1 MITKTKLTFMPY
13 AQATVIIDDN
23 NNITLRSY
31 ATDVIYLDN
40 EGFLTVTGLHSMTT
54 RRHIGAFMKEYTP
67 FDFTQAKSVMRVN
80 INSIFTRA
88 KLWTCKS
95 PLFLLGLHFNTLN
108 R

>member
-1 MITKTKLTFMPY
+1 MTTRTKLTFMPY

-40 EGFLTVTGLHSMTT
+40 EGFLTVTGLYSMTT

-67 FDFTQAKSVMRVN
+67 CDFLQAKKCYEGKYKFN
-80 INSIFTRA
+80 IYTGEIVD
-88 KLWTCKS
+88 L
-95 PLFLLGLHFNTLN
+95 
-108 R
+108 